1 MASKGFDED
10 GQIIYGEKPTEDDKL
25 NLAKQLFFVW
35 GISVPFMIALGA
47 GVQALYDP
55 CWPRSKWLC
64 KQCPD

>member
-25 NLAKQLFFVW
+25 DLAKQLFLVW

-47 GVQALYDP
+47 GV
-55 CWPRSKWLC
+55 
-64 KQCPD
+64 